1 MIFRIIITT
10 LLLSGCTTVGHKI
23 GEGLRSLGIA
33 KTTGNQNYQKILKEG
48 RLLVFGN
55 IQVYVD
61 GVNVTE
67 SNYCVLE
74 FNGSVFSR
82 GVAVFQDKGDFVIDL
97 DKKDNF
103 WGIVRCGV
111 KSEHAPARIRYEF
124 KNIDFKLNG
133 RVGYLGSI
141 KLYLTDE
148 KISDNYKKYENLSPW
163 LEEVDYDPNDLITMK
178 RIEETYKI
186 EGDHFIDIGLK

>member
-23 GEGLRSLGIA
+23 GEALLASGIG
-33 KTTGNQNYQKILKEG
+33 KTTNNQNYQEILNKG
-48 RLLVFGN
+48 RFLVFGN
-55 IQVYVD
+55 IQVYYN
-61 GVNVTE
+61 GINVTE
-67 SNYCVLE
+67 SNYCIVEL
-74 FNGSVFSR
+74 NGTIFSR

-111 KSEHAPARIRYEF
+111 KSEYAPARIRYEF

-141 KLYLTDE
+141 KLYFTDE

-163 LEEVDYDPNDLITMK
+163 LEEVDYDPNDLATMK
-178 RIEETYKI
+178 RIEESYKI
-186 EGDHFIDIGLK
+186 KGDHLIDIGLK